1 MRVELPQVAVM
12 TPEERAEA
20 QQRIAASQQQLLNYL
35 AAAHRQWL
43 VLNAQHLVKALP
55 FPTGVETFQQII
67 ACYRDYRAEQRT
79 GRKVEVE
86 DPQTK
91 RKYAVDERY
100 GEQLDLTEID
110 QAIVHLARVAREI
123 DQDWTPPQI

>member
-20 QQRIAASQQQLLNYL
+20 QRRIAATQQQVLNYL

-43 VLNAQHLVKALP
+43 VLNAEHLVKSLP
-55 FPTGVETFQQII
+55 FPDGVADFQQII
-67 ACYRDYRAEQRT
+67 AHYRAYRAEQKT

-91 RKYAVDERY
+91 RKYAVDEVY
-100 GEQLDLTEID
+100 GEQLDLSEID

-123 DQDWTPPQI
+123 DRDWTPPQI